1 MHGRGIVPPL
11 PIAEAITDLR
21 MTPLR
26 VVVVEDQPLVRS
38 HLVETL
44 GRVDGVEVV
53 GACENGMTAVE
64 RIPELAPDLV
74 FLDVQMPEMSGFDVI
89 EAIGA
94 DRMPPVVFVTA
105 YDMYALKAFEVHA
118 LDYVLKPTSVG
129 RLTDVVERARQRLGG
144 IRPADVARHLSSLLN
159 HPEVSKGRDRFA
171 IRTDGRLLFVP
182 HRDIHLVEASGNY
195 AIVHTASGRHI
206 IRAPLSDVEQRLGP
220 GFKRIHRSTIVN
232 LHSVR
237 EMRTAGK
244 GEYDVVMQDGRVQ
257 RVTRRF
263 RRDLERA
270 LAELD

>member
-1 MHGRGIVPPL
+1 MNL
-11 PIAEAITDLR
+11 LR
-21 MTPLR
+21 A
-26 VVVVEDQPLVRS
+26 VVVEDQPLVRD

-44 GRVDGVEVV
+44 GRIEGVEVV
-53 GACENGMTAVE
+53 GACENGMAAVD

-89 EAIGA
+89 EAIGQ

-105 YDMYALKAFEVHA
+105 YDMYALRAFEVQA
-118 LDYVLKPTSVG
+118 LDYVLKPTSAA
-129 RLTDVVERARQRLGG
+129 RLAEVVERARQRLGR

-159 HPEVSKGRDRFA
+159 HPDVSKGRDRFA

-182 HRDIHLVEASGNY
+182 HREIQLVEASGNY

-206 IRAPLSDVEQRLGP
+206 IRAPLTDVEERLGR
-220 GFKRIHRSTIVN
+220 GFMRIHRSTIVN
-232 LHSVR
+232 LHAVR

-244 GEYDVVMQDGRVQ
+244 GEYDVVMADGRPL

-263 RRDLERA
+263 RRALERA
-270 LAELD
+270 LAALD